1 MKLTTGITILAN
13 KDVEKTI
20 SKKILLANTSSR
32 VIDKKAR
39 EKAIGISPDPLYASG
54 DSGQFLFNPDI
65 RYRNHFAYSPLTNI
79 NYRNDLF
86 MFAENKEIKKAV
98 KIVANEVVVMDT
110 DLNKYPVTPEIN
122 FTHIDDEKQEV
133 AHAMY
138 DYINDIFY
146 PNMYKWLNFKK
157 EGLID
162 MIKEFLITGK
172 ICYEIIYD
180 NLKNPKDIIGFQPL
194 DPATIQKY
202 KMNDFI
208 YYVEKA
214 VGDSRERVLHENQV
228 VLLEWNKFDYGY
240 ISYVDGLRLSYN
252 IMRSMQTSK
261 ILWFASKSQVRMHI
275 KLALGDVTRDEAIQK
290 LSEMKNLYTNE
301 IRFNDDGTISYN
313 NQPLNT
319 GYREFFT
326 AETAA
331 GGTPEIEELTG
342 NGPDLTETDSLTYWD
357 KLFWNDTEIPYD
369 RIDPNDGGTWGFL
382 DVENLRKIEV
392 NFAKFIN
399 SIRKMIEDIF
409 IKPIIIQLTLKEVE
423 IGVDLTLLDSIVM
436 KWVAF
441 NQYEKLAELEVLNKK
456 VEISSNITQFGTV
469 VGPDGTERHMLPVS
483 WVMKNF
489 LDFTEDQLKSIE
501 EERIRENRKL
511 GFKDD
516 GGAEYDEYGLPIS
529 TNDTEDRD
537 MPEYEDDYKK
547 PLVDEKKEK
556 KKKDEEDDEEETAQD
571 IVDQEDVS
579 F

>member
-1 MKLTTGITILAN
+1 MKLTTGITILSN
-13 KDVEKTI
+13 RDVEKSI
-20 SKKILLANTSSR
+20 SKKILLANTSTR

-39 EKAIGISPDPLYASG
+39 EKAMGISPDPLYSSR

-79 NYRNDLF
+79 NYRNDLL

-98 KIVANEVVVMDT
+98 GIVANEVVVMDT
-110 DLNKYPVTPEIN
+110 DLNRYPVTPEIN
-122 FTHIDDEKQEV
+122 FTQIDDEKQEV

-138 DYINDIFY
+138 DYINDVFY

-202 KMNDFI
+202 KMNDYI

-228 VLLEWNKFDYGY
+228 VLLEWNKYDYGY

-252 IMRSMQTSK
+252 IMRAMQTSK
-261 ILWFASKSQVRMHI
+261 ILWFATKSQVRMHI

-313 NQPLNT
+313 NMPLNT

-326 AETAA
+326 AETAS
-331 GGTPEIEELTG
+331 GGHPEIEELTG
-342 NGPDLTETDSLTYWD
+342 NGPDLSETDSLTYWD

-399 SIRKMIEDIF
+399 SIRKMIEDVF

-436 KWVAF
+436 RWVAF

-469 VGPDGTERHMLPVS
+469 MGPDGTERHMLPVS

-516 GGAEYDEYGLPIS
+516 GGAEYDEYGMPIS

-537 MPEYEDDYKK
+537 MPEYEDSYKE
-547 PLVDEKKEK
+547 PLKDEKKEK
-556 KKKDEEDDEEETAQD
+556 KEEQEDDEEETPQD